1 MKNSPERNNR
11 VRRVTVQLL
20 TNAERSGLF
29 IDHELETLLAREALP
44 RRDRALVT
52 MLVNGVTRMRM
63 RLDFEISHYYQREY
77 ERAPV
82 LLKNIF
88 RTAFYQSE
96 FLDRI
101 PDYAIISESVD
112 LAKRYF
118 GKERSGLV
126 NAILRE
132 RQRQPVIWPP
142 PEVVLR
148 DLDLLAAYSS
158 HPRWLLEKWLKRM
171 PVTEVMELGE
181 ANNRVPAV
189 TLRVVRPDIN
199 SEEFEKHLRTWN
211 IPVEKLAD
219 VPHFYRLGGRI
230 DLHSLAAMRQGL
242 CVVQDAS
249 AGLAGML
256 MAAQAG
262 ERIYDL
268 CAAPGGKALQMA
280 EHGAEVI
287 AVEINALRARLIEE
301 ASARIS
307 TPVKVIEAD
316 ATIFE
321 AEPADGVLVDAPC
334 SGLGVL
340 SRRAD
345 LRWQRR
351 AEDFTQLQSLQLR
364 LLDNAAR
371 LVKPGG
377 RVIYSTCTIEPEEN
391 EIVVHEF
398 LQKHPEFQVVSAK
411 AFVDGSFCDES
422 GFIRTLPHIHNLD
435 GNFAARL
442 MRLK

>member
-1 MKNSPERNNR
+1 M
-11 VRRVTVQLL
+11 RRVTVQLL
-20 TNAERSGLF
+20 TNAERGGFF
-29 IDHELETLLAREALP
+29 IDQELETLLVREALP

-52 MLVNGVTRMRM
+52 MLVNGVTRMKM
-63 RLDFEISHYYQREY
+63 RLDFEISQYYQREY
-77 ERAPV
+77 QKAPV
-82 LLKNIF
+82 LLKNIL

-118 GKERSGLV
+118 GEERSRLV

-142 PEVVLR
+142 LEVVLR
-148 DLDLLAAYSS
+148 DLDLLAAYLS

-171 PVTEVMELGE
+171 PVTEVMEFGE
-181 ANNRVPAV
+181 ANNRAPAV

-199 SEEFEKHLRTWN
+199 REEFEKHLRTWN
-211 IPVEKLAD
+211 IPVEQLAAA
-219 VPHFYRLGGRI
+219 PHFYRLGGRL

-249 AGLAGML
+249 AGLAGNL
-256 MAAQAG
+256 VTAQAG

-280 EHGAEVI
+280 ESSAEVT

-307 TPVKVIEAD
+307 IPVKVIEAD

-351 AEDFTQLQSLQLR
+351 PEDFAQLQSLQLR

-377 RVIYSTCTIEPEEN
+377 RIIYSTCTIEPEEN

-411 AFVDGSFCDES
+411 AFVHGSFCDES
-422 GFIRTLPHIHNLD
+422 GFIRTLPHLHNLD
-435 GNFAARL
+435 GSFAARL